1 MLRTLS
7 IKNYAIIESV
17 LLEFDKG
24 LNIITGETGAGK
36 SILLGALNLILGKR
50 ADVQA
55 LRNTDEKCT
64 VEASFYIKSYRLK
77 SFFKSYDLD
86 YEDETIIR
94 REINSAGKSRAFIND
109 IPVTLDILKQLTEK
123 LVDIHAQGETQNLL
137 DKYFYCE
144 ILDELCK
151 QTAVVQEYQ
160 VHYAGFQQKQ
170 NRLKKLT
177 ETNIQLQK
185 EFDFISFQLQELK
198 EANIDE
204 EEAAQIESELNLL
217 QHAETIKLQLNQA
230 LQFIDGNEQAALSLL
245 LQANKHIAQLANIND
260 VLLEMHD
267 KLTGINEHLKSM
279 SRQITQIES
288 ATEYNAERV
297 QYLSERQSTI
307 NNLLRKHHVV
317 SATELLNIQHELQE
331 RVNQFN
337 GSTDEIAILEN
348 ELKQDKTA
356 LSATAQRVSANRAG
370 KVKSFESA
378 VSNLLK
384 GLGMEYGYVELKN
397 KSLINDEINEY
408 GIDSYQL
415 WFSPNKGIAPQP
427 LETVGSGGEKSRL
440 MLAIKSLVAD
450 TITLPTLIFDEI
462 DTGISGDVAQKVG
475 MVLKSL
481 GNKHQV
487 ISITHLP
494 QVAAKANNH
503 LFVYKKHDKEKTY
516 TEIKVLNANERLHE
530 IAVMLSGNNPPK
542 EALENAKRLLN

>member
-50 ADVQA
+50 ADVQV

-64 VEASFYIKSYRLK
+64 VEASFYVKPYKLK

-94 REINSAGKSRAFIND
+94 REINPAGKSRAFIND

-160 VHYAGFQQKQ
+160 VHYAEFQQKQ

-317 SATELLNIQHELQE
+317 SATELLNIRHELQE

-384 GLGMEYGYVELKN
+384 DLGMEYGYVELKN

>member
-50 ADVQA
+50 ADVQV

-64 VEASFYIKSYRLK
+64 VEASFYIKSYKLK

-94 REINSAGKSRAFIND
+94 REINPAGKSRAFIND

-160 VHYAGFQQKQ
+160 VHYAEFQQKQ

-245 LQANKHIAQLANIND
+245 LQANKHIAQLASIND

-384 GLGMEYGYVELKN
+384 DLGMEYGYVELKN

-415 WFSPNKGIAPQP
+415 WFSPNKGISPQP